1 MSAMSICAESIIIP
15 AIPNIIQSYN
25 LELNDSAW
33 IIGVFIISGA
43 IMTPVSSQ
51 ISVIFGKINTLTILM
66 ILCSIGNIVGIVGQD
81 YNSLI
86 ISRALQG
93 VGLSIIPIGLAIM
106 ADLFPKDKIAIGQGL
121 LRTITAFGGVV
132 GLIVGGYLIHYFG
145 WKSTFFVIT
154 PIPIIFIILIWI
166 FIPQDSSKKEK
177 IEIIN
182 RLRPKRLVLYQ
193 VQTVLYYF

>member
-1 MSAMSICAESIIIP
+1 ME
-15 AIPNIIQSYN
+15 
-25 LELNDSAW
+25 
-33 IIGVFIISGA
+33 
-43 IMTPVSSQ
+43 
-51 ISVIFGKINTLTILM
+51 ILF
-66 ILCSIGNIVGIVGQD
+66 SIGNIVGIFGQD